1 MIKKILVTGA
11 AGKTGRAVIQALAS
25 TGIPVRSL
33 VYRDA
38 QVSETKVV
46 GARET
51 IVGDMRQAAVMN
63 RAVEGVSL
71 VYHICPNMSPY
82 ELEIGRH
89 LVSAAAPAGVDRIVY
104 HSVLH
109 PQIEA
114 MPHHWTK
121 LRVEEALFES
131 EVGYTILQP
140 AAYMQNILA
149 GWETMKER
157 GEYVVPYSVDTRI
170 GMVDLEDVAEAA
182 RVVLTEPG
190 HEWAIYELAGQEI
203 LSQVDVAQILSRE
216 LSRPIKASSIP
227 LKEWTAQARTAGL
240 GEYQVNLLVRMFK
253 YYEQYGFWGN
263 SRVLAHLL
271 GRKPGTFADF
281 VRRAARERGF

>member
-1 MIKKILVTGA
+1 M
-11 AGKTGRAVIQALAS
+11 
-25 TGIPVRSL
+25 RSL

-46 GARET
+46 GASET
-51 IVGDMRQAAVMN
+51 IVGDMRQEAVMS

-89 LVSAAAPAGVDRIVY
+89 LISAAVPAGVDRIVY

-114 MPHHWTK
+114 MPHHWAK

-140 AAYMQNILA
+140 AAYMRIPVKSSTESGPCRPVAERSDA
-149 GWETMKER
+149 GW
-157 GEYVVPYSVDTRI
+157 VIINQLD
-170 GMVDLEDVAEAA
+170 GMRAAA
-182 RVVLTEPG
+182 RVFRCDSP
-190 HEWAIYELAGQEI
+190 
-203 LSQVDVAQILSRE
+203 SKFSR
-216 LSRPIKASSIP
+216 
-227 LKEWTAQARTAGL
+227 
-240 GEYQVNLLVRMFK
+240 
-253 YYEQYGFWGN
+253 
-263 SRVLAHLL
+263 
-271 GRKPGTFADF
+271 
-281 VRRAARERGF
+281 